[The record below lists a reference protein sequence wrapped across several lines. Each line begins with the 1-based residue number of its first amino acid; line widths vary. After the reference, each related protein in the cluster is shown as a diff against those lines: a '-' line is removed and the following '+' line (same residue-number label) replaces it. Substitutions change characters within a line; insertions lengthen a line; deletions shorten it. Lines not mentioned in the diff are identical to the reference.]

1 MLQMN
6 ERDDNGNSVIR
17 NLNYIERELLVN
29 RPVKMLEMIEE
40 CVGGYPSDD
49 GWREQMKDVIKDITP
64 FYDSL
69 PVEYH
74 TAIWENKPNP
84 CLQFY
89 YMSEVL
95 RCLVEDYESPL
106 LEYKDGVGIRTAEF
120 EAMMFEMF
128 ETGWEMERLPQG
140 DSNLRDH
147 IFGTLFFDMD
157 WELNS
162 PTGQPHEEHALV
174 ALDIDRHYFTPV
186 HLVEIQNLDESLDWL
201 IDYTGN
207 WIY

>member
-29 RPVKMLEMIEE
+29 RPVKMLGVVED
-40 CVGGYPSDD
+40 CVDIHNGDFQK
-49 GWREQMKDVIKDITP
+49 QMKDVIKDMTP
-64 FYDSL
+64 SHYGL

-74 TAIWENKPNP
+74 TTIWENKPNP

-128 ETGWEMERLPQG
+128 ETGWEMERLPQDG
-140 DSNLRDH
+140 SNLHDH
-147 IFGTLFFDMD
+147 IFHTLFFDMD
-157 WELNS
+157 WELDN

-201 IDYTGN
+201 LEYTGD

>member
-29 RPVKMLEMIEE
+29 RPVKMLGVVED
-40 CVGGYPSDD
+40 CVDIHNGDFQK
-49 GWREQMKDVIKDITP
+49 QMKDVIKDMTP
-64 FYDSL
+64 SHYGL

-74 TAIWENKPNP
+74 TTIWENKPNP

-128 ETGWEMERLPQG
+128 QTAWEMEQLPQG
-140 DSNLRDH
+140 HSNLHDH

-157 WELNS
+157 WELDN

-186 HLVEIQNLDESLDWL
+186 HLVEIQNLDESLDWF
-201 IDYTGN
+201 IEYVGN
-207 WIY
+207 RME

>member
-1 MLQMN
+1 MA
-6 ERDDNGNSVIR
+6 DDSLR
-17 NLNYIERELLVN
+17 NLNYIERELFLW
-29 RPVKMLEMIEE
+29 RPLKMLDMVDA
-40 CVGGYPSDD
+40 CVDGYPNDD
-49 GWREQMKDVIKDITP
+49 GWLEQMKGVIKDVTKEEM
-64 FYDSL
+64 
-69 PVEYH
+69 VEYDASLVKYH
-74 TAIWENKPNP
+74 TTIWENKPNP

-128 ETGWEMERLPQG
+128 QTAWEMEQLPQG
-140 DSNLRDH
+140 HSNLHDH

-157 WELNS
+157 WELDN

-186 HLVEIQNLDESLDWL
+186 HLVEIQNLDESLDWF
-201 IDYTGN
+201 IEYVGN
-207 WIY
+207 RME

>member
-29 RPVKMLEMIEE
+29 RPVKMLEMVEE

-49 GWREQMKDVIKDITP
+49 GWLEQMKDVIKDITP

-69 PVEYH
+69 PIEYH
-74 TAIWENKPNP
+74 TVIWENKPNA

-106 LEYKDGVGIRTAEF
+106 LEYKDGLGIRTAEF
-120 EAMMFEMF
+120 EAMMYEMF

-140 DSNLRDH
+140 SNLHDH
-147 IFGTLFFDMD
+147 IFHTLFFDMD

-201 IDYTGN
+201 LEYTGD
-207 WIY
+207 WIW

>member
-17 NLNYIERELLVN
+17 NLNYIERELLVH
-29 RPVKMLEMIEE
+29 RPLWMLGVVED
-40 CVGGYPSDD
+40 CVDIHNGDFQK
-49 GWREQMKDVIKDITP
+49 QMKDVIKDMTP
-64 FYDSL
+64 SHDGL

-128 ETGWEMERLPQG
+128 ETGWEMEQLPQG

-162 PTGQPHEEHALV
+162 PTGQPHEELALDV
-174 ALDIDRHYFTPV
+174 LDIDRHYYTPV

-201 IDYTGN
+201 IEYIGD
-207 WIY
+207 WIW